1 MPSALDNLLNT
12 FNLERIERNIYRGVS
27 PKVGWQRVFGG
38 HVICQALLAAQETV
52 DKERHVHS
60 LHGYF
65 MRPGDPENPIIYNVD
80 RIRDGGSFTTRRVV
94 AIQHGEAIF
103 SMSLSFQKL
112 EEGLE
117 HQIEMPDVP
126 LPDQLPSET
135 DLLKK
140 MGDTLPDNVRTYL
153 ERERPIELRAVDMTH
168 YFSNK
173 KLDPVQNI
181 WMRTNGSAPK
191 DYLIQNALLAYASDM
206 TLLDTSLFAHGKAVA
221 DPSLQVASLDHSM
234 WFHQP
239 FDMSEWHLYSQD
251 SPRSSGGR
259 GLSRGSIYNLK
270 GELVA
275 SCAQEGLIRP
285 RKSGK
290 RVVKTSHG

>member
-103 SMSLSFQKL
+103 SMSLSFQKI
-112 EEGLE
+112 EKGLE
-117 HQIEMPDVP
+117 HQIDMPKVP
-126 LPDQLPSET
+126 LPDELPSEK
-135 DLLKK
+135 DLIDKLRDK
-140 MGDTLPDNVRTYL
+140 LPEDVRAYWD
-153 ERERPIELRAVDMTH
+153 RERPIELRAVDITH
-168 YFSNK
+168 YLSSK
-173 KLDPVQNI
+173 QLDPVQNV
-181 WMRTNGSAPK
+181 WMRTNGKGPTDHS
-191 DYLIQNALLAYASDM
+191 IQNALLAYASDM
-206 TLLDTSLFAHGKAVA
+206 TLLDTSLFAHGKVVA

-234 WFHQP
+234 WFHKP
-239 FDMSEWHLYSQD
+239 FNLSEWHLYSQD

-285 RKSGK
+285 TKNPN
-290 RVVKTSHG
+290 RVVQTSGG

>member
-112 EEGLE
+112 EKGLE
-117 HQIEMPDVP
+117 HQIDMPDVL
-126 LPDQLPSET
+126 LPDQLPSEKELIEKLR
-135 DLLKK
+135 DK
-140 MGDTLPDNVRTYL
+140 LPDNVRAYW

-168 YFSNK
+168 YFSSK
-173 KLDPVQNI
+173 KLEPVQNI
-181 WMRTNGSAPK
+181 WMRTNGKGPK
-191 DYLIQNALLAYASDM
+191 DQSIQNALLAYASDM
-206 TLLDTSLFAHGKAVA
+206 TLLDTSLFAHGKVVA

-239 FDMSEWHLYSQD
+239 FDLSQWHLYSQD

-290 RVVKTSHG
+290 KVVSTSQG

>member
-60 LHGYF
+60 MHGYF

-103 SMSLSFQKL
+103 SMSLSFQKH
-112 EEGLE
+112 EKGLE
-117 HQIEMPDVP
+117 HQIDMPDVP
-126 LPDQLPSET
+126 LPDELPSEKELIAKLS
-135 DLLKK
+135 DKLS
-140 MGDTLPDNVRTYL
+140 DDVREYWT
-153 ERERPIELRAVDMTH
+153 RDRPIELRAVDMTH
-168 YFSNK
+168 YFSSK
-173 KLDPVQNI
+173 KLDPFQNV
-181 WMRTNGSAPK
+181 WMRTYGKGPK
-191 DYLIQNALLAYASDM
+191 DQSIQNALLAYASDM
-206 TLLDTSLFAHGKAVA
+206 TLLDTSLFAHGKVVA
-221 DPSLQVASLDHSM
+221 DPNLQVASLDHSM

-251 SPRSSGGR
+251 SPRSAGGR

-285 RKSGK
+285 RKYGAS
-290 RVVKTSHG
+290 VVKTSGG

>member
-12 FNLERIERNIYRGVS
+12 FNLERIEKNIYRGVS

-38 HVICQALLAAQETV
+38 HVICQALLAAQKTV
-52 DKERHVHS
+52 LEDRHVHS

-65 MRPGDPENPIIYNVD
+65 MRPGDPENPIIYDVD

-103 SMSLSFQKL
+103 SMSASFQKL
-112 EEGLE
+112 EVGLE
-117 HQIEMPDVP
+117 HQIDMPSVPMPDE
-126 LPDQLPSET
+126 LASEK
-135 DLLKK
+135 DLLEKLREK
-140 MGDTLPDNVRTYL
+140 LPENVIAYW
-153 ERERPIELRAVDMTH
+153 ERERPIELRAIDTAH
-168 YFSNK
+168 YLSSK

-181 WMRTNGSAPK
+181 WMRTNGKGPK
-191 DYLIQNALLAYASDM
+191 DQSIQNALLAYASDM

-221 DPSLQVASLDHSM
+221 DSKLQVASLDHSM
-234 WFHQP
+234 WFHKP

-251 SPRSSGGR
+251 SPRSAGSR

-275 SCAQEGLIRP
+275 SCAQEGLIRL
-285 RKSGK
+285 RRHGNN
-290 RVVKTSHG
+290 VIKTSGG

>member
-12 FNLERIERNIYRGVS
+12 FNLERIEKNIYRGVS

-38 HVICQALLAAQETV
+38 HVICQALLAAQKTV
-52 DKERHVHS
+52 NEDRHVHS

-117 HQIEMPDVP
+117 HQIDMPDVP
-126 LPDQLPSET
+126 LPDQLPSES

-140 MGDTLPDNVRTYL
+140 LGNNLPDNVKAYL

-168 YFSNK
+168 YFSSK
-173 KLDPVQNI
+173 QLAPVQNI
-181 WMRTNGSAPK
+181 WMRTNGKGPK
-191 DYLIQNALLAYASDM
+191 DHSIQNALLAYASDM
-206 TLLDTSLFAHGKAVA
+206 TLLDTSLFAHGKVVA

-234 WFHQP
+234 WFHKP
-239 FDMSEWHLYSQD
+239 FDLSEWHLYSQD
-251 SPRSSGGR
+251 SPRSAGGR

-270 GELVA
+270 GQLVA
-275 SCAQEGLIRP
+275 SCAQEGLIRL
-285 RKSGK
+285 RKSRK
-290 RVVKTSHG
+290 KVVKTSGG